1 MCIRDRYESF
11 WAIPRIGETK
21 PIVAI
26 SLLAGKD
33 KVNVRCL
40 DLEYLEIE
48 KTFKPKTKL
57 EREFLYKIMCK
68 SINRAVKNTNG
79 LDQIILKTGMDEV
92 GLRFDFLNGW
102 IEIVQIP
109 EPPQPDE
116 EMYKMGSGL
125 DLHQQNT

>member
-1 MCIRDRYESF
+1 
-11 WAIPRIGETK
+11 
-21 PIVAI
+21 
-26 SLLAGKD
+26 
-33 KVNVRCL
+33 
-40 DLEYLEIE
+40 
-48 KTFKPKTKL
+48 
-57 EREFLYKIMCK
+57 MCK

-79 LDQIILKTGMDEV
+79 LDQIILKIGMDEV

-116 EMYKMGSGL
+116 EMYDMGRGL